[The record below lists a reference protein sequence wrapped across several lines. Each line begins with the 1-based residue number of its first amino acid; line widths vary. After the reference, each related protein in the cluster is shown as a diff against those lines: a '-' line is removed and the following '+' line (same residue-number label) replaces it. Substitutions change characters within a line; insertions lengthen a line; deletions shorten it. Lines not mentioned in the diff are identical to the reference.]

1 MDKLKNKIE
10 KYINKTGVLT
20 TPAYFIK
27 NLFIDIINVINKV
40 DLKFITVNKLI
51 NNCDTKLNNVVNN
64 YKYFSVFNATLPT
77 SMIIKGVHG
86 HLYLND
92 NNEFVDSGLV
102 NRTDIYFF
110 GDWLEGS
117 INLDADIVTFTNVKE
132 IPSYKFEYG
141 DIKQVSLDSVEI
153 INDHAF
159 INAGINEIT
168 NCNNLKFIGSFAFS
182 GNNLKELG
190 TELSNVEIIDRY
202 AFDDN
207 PDIKIDINYLTN
219 LKIFTIS
226 QYVGSD
232 VIDLRKLQK
241 LEQLEP
247 ENDFTYILDEN
258 QLGSIKIYEYNED
271 NGYYYSF
278 RLKNDENSEELSVSI
293 KNELCKD
300 NLCYQYG
307 LKFDTVY
314 LYDVVF
320 KDSDIRANTLHI
332 MNDNIIYNKNF
343 NGYGDNFIIKNITNW
358 AHGEL
363 DIRDANI
370 SDLITYYKI
379 DRYNNPAEFS
389 FTDKYGYDLEDITR
403 IGKNTF
409 SWGRFTNLILPINL
423 EYIDEYA
430 FAYSIINNIKF
441 NKNLKRINSRAFE
454 DATIK
459 EIKLN
464 YGIEYIGDAAF
475 NRPGGSN
482 HDYVYLPGSLKY
494 IGFSAFNPCND
505 IHVDAHFEADMYSE
519 SIIPENK
526 LGAFYLGKVFVN
538 YYRAEDESN
547 IVLNIKEGITKT
559 AYDIEYGDIKEVTYP
574 DSIEYIYKIRCY
586 ETYYSNVLT
595 KITIGKNIKFIS
607 ELGELPNLS
616 EITVKSM
623 YAPTIEKI
631 SENIGSNVEGN
642 KKIIVPTGAVGYD
655 KYNWNSLI
663 AKGFTIEYSDELAAE
678 LNNSN

>member
-27 NLFIDIINVINKV
+27 KLFIDIINIISEV
-40 DLKFITVNKLI
+40 DFKFFTVNRLI
-51 NNCDTKLNNVVNN
+51 NDCNTRVNNVVDN
-64 YKYFSVFNATLPT
+64 YKHLSVFNA
-77 SMIIKGVHG
+77 IIPSNYSQVHVMG
-86 HLYLND
+86 HLFLND
-92 NNEFVDSGLV
+92 NDEFVTEGYIRRNDV
-102 NRTDIYFF
+102 YFF
-110 GDWLEGS
+110 GDWLNET
-117 INLDADIVTFTNVKE
+117 IDLHADVITFTNVKE
-132 IPSYKFEYG
+132 IPSYKFEYE

-153 INDHAF
+153 INNHAF
-159 INAGINEIT
+159 MNAGINEIT
-168 NCNNLKFIGSFAFS
+168 NCNNLKFIGAFAFR

-190 TELSNVEIIDRY
+190 AELSNVEIIEPY
-202 AFDDN
+202 AFEDN

-219 LKIFTIS
+219 LKIFTLSDYI
-226 QYVGSD
+226 GSNI
-232 VIDLRKLQK
+232 IDLRNLQK
-241 LEQLEP
+241 LEQIEP
-247 ENDFTYILDEN
+247 LSDFTYILDQN

-278 RLKNDENSEELSVSI
+278 GLKNDENSEKLSVSI

-314 LYDVVF
+314 LHDVVF
-320 KDSDIRANTLHI
+320 KDSSIAANTLHI

-363 DIRDANI
+363 PIRDANVI
-370 SDLITYYKI
+370 DGITYYKI
-379 DRYNNPAEFS
+379 DRYNNPEELS
-389 FTDKYGYDLEDITR
+389 FTDKYGHDLEDITR

-409 SWGRFTNLILPINL
+409 SFGKFTNLILPINL

-454 DATIK
+454 DASIK

-464 YGIEYIGDAAF
+464 YGVEYIGDEAF
-475 NRPGGSN
+475 NRSGGSN
-482 HDYVYLPGSLKY
+482 IDYVYLPGSLKF
-494 IGFSAFNPCND
+494 IGFNAFHNCND

-559 AYDIEYGDIKEVTYP
+559 AYDIEYGGIKEVTYP

-586 ETYYSNVLT
+586 YTYYSNVLT

-623 YAPTIEKI
+623 NAPTIEYI
-631 SENIGSNVEGN
+631 SENIGSNVEGD

-663 AKGFTIEYSDELAAE
+663 SKGFTIEYSDELALE
-678 LNNSN
+678 LNNIN

>member
-27 NLFIDIINVINKV
+27 KLFIDIINIISEV
-40 DLKFITVNKLI
+40 DLKFFTVNKLI
-51 NNCDTKLNNVVNN
+51 NNCDTKLNNVINN
-64 YKYFSVFNATLPT
+64 YKHFSVFNATLTANVIPR
-77 SMIIKGVHG
+77 SVHG

-92 NNEFVDSGLV
+92 NDELISSGII
-102 NRTDIYFF
+102 NRRDIYFF
-110 GDWLEGS
+110 GDWLEGD
-117 INLDADIVTFTNVKE
+117 IVLNADIITFTNVKE
-132 IPSYKFEYG
+132 IPSYKFQYA

-153 INDHAF
+153 INEHAF

-168 NCNNLKFIGSFAFS
+168 NCNNLKFIGAFAFR

-190 TELSNVEIIDRY
+190 AELSNVEIIEPY
-202 AFDDN
+202 AFEDN
-207 PDIKIDINYLTN
+207 TDIKIDINYLTN
-219 LKIFTIS
+219 LKIFTIN
-226 QYVGSD
+226 QYVGSN
-232 VIDLRKLQK
+232 VIDLRRLQK
-241 LEQLEP
+241 LEQIKP
-247 ENDFTYILDEN
+247 ENDFTYILDKN
-258 QLGSIKIYEYNED
+258 QLGSIKIYDYNED

-278 RLKNDENSEELSVSI
+278 GLKNDENSEELSVSI

-320 KDSDIRANTLHI
+320 KDSSIVANTLHI

-363 DIRDANI
+363 PIRDANI
-370 SDLITYYKI
+370 MDIMTYYKI

-389 FTDKYGYDLEDITR
+389 FTDKYGDDLEDIIR

-409 SWGRFTNLILPINL
+409 SWGRFTDLTLPINV

-430 FAYSIINNIKF
+430 FEYSRINNIKF
-441 NKNLKRINSRAFE
+441 NKNLKRINSKAFRYAE
-454 DATIK
+454 IK

-464 YGIEYIGDAAF
+464 YGIEYIGSEAF
-475 NRPGGSN
+475 YRDSYVR
-482 HDYVYLPGSLKY
+482 HDYIYLPGSLKY
-494 IGFSAFNPCND
+494 IGYSAFSPCND
-505 IHVDAHFEADMYSE
+505 IHADVNFEADMYSS
-519 SIIPENK
+519 SISPNNK

-538 YYRAEDESN
+538 YYRAEDESD
-547 IVLNIKEGITKT
+547 IILNIKEGITKT
-559 AYDIEYGDIKEVTYP
+559 AFNIDYGDIKEVTYP
-574 DSIEYIYKIRCY
+574 DSIEYIYGISCF

-623 YAPTIEKI
+623 NAPTIEKI
-631 SENIGSNVEGN
+631 SENIGSNVEGD
-642 KKIIVPTGAVGYD
+642 KKIIVPAGAVGYD

-663 AKGFTIEYSDELAAE
+663 SKGFTIEYSDELAAE
-678 LNNSN
+678 LNNQ